1 LDITTSHAL
10 EKASW
15 TKRECDALVSRR
27 SLMVDTDFVP
37 RWASAPGDTIKAA
50 LDEQRLDRHSLAE
63 ALALSDEELDALLQ
77 GDIPLTIRL
86 AEHLSSTIGGS
97 IEFWMTRDGQ
107 YRADRSRVVADAW
120 AQRMP
125 IGDMAT
131 FGWIA
136 SDVDDW
142 VGQIEVCLRFFDV
155 ETPEVWETDREALA
169 ERTRFR
175 SSRALDADEFAVAA
189 WLRQCEIELSQ
200 IPCRAWD
207 TDAFARLL
215 PELLPLTRV
224 RDPRLFLAEL
234 RTRCAEVGVAVGVVR
249 APRGCP
255 VSGAA
260 LQLANGQPGIALSGR
275 HRADDHL
282 WFTFFHEAA
291 HLLLHGTD
299 ALYLDEIE
307 PDSDPPPSADEV
319 EADNFAGTLLVPP
332 EYDDRL
338 FQARRSPLELRRIAS
353 EIGVSLGIVVGQL
366 QHRGAIGYNTRLNR
380 LKTRYTWNGPS
391 LEKT

>member
-1 LDITTSHAL
+1 
-10 EKASW
+10 
-15 TKRECDALVSRR
+15 
-27 SLMVDTDFVP
+27 MGDTAFVP
-37 RWASAPGDTIKAA
+37 RWASAPGDTIKDA
-50 LDEQRLDRHSLAE
+50 LDEQRVDTHSLAE
-63 ALALSDEELDALLQ
+63 ALALSGEELDALLR
-77 GDIPLTIRL
+77 GDTPLTIRL
-86 AEHLSSTIGGS
+86 AERLSSTVGGS

-107 YRADRSRVVADAW
+107 YREDRSRVAADAW
-120 AQRMP
+120 AQRLP
-125 IGDMAT
+125 IGEMAT
-131 FGWIA
+131 WGWIA

-142 VGQIEVCLRFFDV
+142 VGRIEMCLHFFDV

-169 ERTRFR
+169 KRTHFR

-189 WLRQCEIELSQ
+189 WLRRCEIELSEVL
-200 IPCRAWD
+200 CRAWD
-207 TDAFARLL
+207 RDGFARLL
-215 PELLPLTRV
+215 PQLLPLTRV
-224 RDPRLFLAEL
+224 RDPRLFLVEL

-260 LQLANGQPGIALSGR
+260 LQLANGQPSIALSGR

-307 PDSDPPPSADEV
+307 PDSDPPSSAE
-319 EADNFAGTLLVPP
+319 EIQADDFAGALLVPP
-332 EYDDRL
+332 EYEDRL
-338 FQARRSPLELRRIAS
+338 IRARRSPLELRGIAG

-366 QHRGAIGYNTRLNR
+366 QHRGAIGYNTKLNR
-380 LKTRYTWNGPS
+380 LKTRYAWNGPT
-391 LEKT
+391 LEKA

>member
-1 LDITTSHAL
+1 MS
-10 EKASW
+10 E
-15 TKRECDALVSRR
+15 
-27 SLMVDTDFVP
+27 TDFIP
-37 RWASAPGDTIKAA
+37 RWASAPGDTIRDA
-50 LDEQRLDRHSLAE
+50 LEEQRLDRQSFAE
-63 ALALSDEELDALLQ
+63 ALALSNDELDALLQ
-77 GDIPLTIRL
+77 GDIPLTIKL
-86 AEHLSSTIGGS
+86 AGDLSSTIGGS
-97 IEFWMTRDGQ
+97 IEFWMARDGQ
-107 YRADRSRVVADAW
+107 YHADRSRVVADEW

-125 IGDMAT
+125 IREMASL
-131 FGWIA
+131 GWISA
-136 SDVDDW
+136 DVDDW
-142 VGQIEVCLRFFDV
+142 VERIEACLRFFDV
-155 ETPEVWETDREALA
+155 ETAEAWEKDHHALA

-200 IPCRAWD
+200 ISCRAWD
-207 TDAFARLL
+207 KGAFARLL
-215 PELLPLTRV
+215 PQLLPLTQV
-224 RDPRLFLAEL
+224 RDPRIFLAEL
-234 RTRCAEVGVAVGVVR
+234 RARCAEVGVAVSVVR

-260 LQLANGQPGIALSGR
+260 LQLANGQPCIALSGR

-307 PDSDPPPSADEV
+307 PESDPPPSAEEA
-319 EADNFAGTLLVPP
+319 EADDFAGKLLVPP
-332 EYDDRL
+332 EYYDSL
-338 FQARRSPLELRRIAS
+338 FRARRSPLELRRIAN

-380 LKTRYTWNGPS
+380 LKARYAWNGPI
-391 LEKT
+391 LERA